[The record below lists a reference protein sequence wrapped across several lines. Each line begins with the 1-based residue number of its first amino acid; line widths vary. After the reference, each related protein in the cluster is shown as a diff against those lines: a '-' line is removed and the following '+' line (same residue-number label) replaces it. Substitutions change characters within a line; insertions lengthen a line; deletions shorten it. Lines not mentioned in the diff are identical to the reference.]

1 MIEGEIM
8 KKFDYEEF
16 CKYVEKSRRN
26 ASSIQHSTLDYLE
39 DVVHDFII
47 DEVQDDTNQEE
58 K

>member
-1 MIEGEIM
+1 M

-26 ASSIQHSTLDYLE
+26 ASNIQNSTLDYLE
-39 DVVHDFII
+39 DVVHDFIV
-47 DEVQDDTNQEE
+47 DEVENDTNQEE

>member
-1 MIEGEIM
+1 M

>member
-1 MIEGEIM
+1 M

-16 CKYVEKSRRN
+16 CKYVKEERKDSNPMMR
-26 ASSIQHSTLDYLE
+26 STLDYLE

-47 DEVQDDTNQEE
+47 WEDENDTNQEE